1 MIKLTEQFPN
11 SIKIGEK
18 NYAINTDYRIMAN
31 LETKISRADISDANK
46 FAEIF
51 RETISALFIEIP
63 NEDIREI
70 IKGVL
75 LYYCCGK
82 EPSPK
87 KSEGGS
93 KRCYDNDEDS
103 YYLFA
108 AFMQQY
114 GDDLI
119 TSHMHWWE
127 FRAKFTAL
135 TEETEFVKIMQYR
148 SINISKIKNKEER
161 ARIKKLQERFALKSQ
176 KPKKFADVESRDE
189 AMKQKLQKRFEEVQ
203 KQAGGNK

>member
-1 MIKLTEQFPN
+1 MIKFTEPFPC
-11 SIKIGEK
+11 SIEIGEK
-18 NYAINTDYRIMAN
+18 KYAINTDYRIMAN
-31 LETKISRADISDANK
+31 LETKISRADISDANA

-63 NEDIREI
+63 HNDIREK

-75 LYYCCGK
+75 WYYCCGK
-82 EPSPK
+82 ETSPK
-87 KSEGGS
+87 NSEGAR
-93 KRCYDNDEDS
+93 KRYYDYDEDS
-103 YYLFA
+103 DYIFA

-114 GDDLI
+114 GDNLI
-119 TSHMHWWE
+119 TSHMHLWE

-176 KPKKFADVESRDE
+176 RPKKFTDVESRDE
-189 AMKQKLQKRFEEVQ
+189 AMKQKLHRRFEEVR
-203 KQAGGNK
+203 KQACEN